1 MKKEIIT
8 NNHFKARDI
17 YSLWSKYCKSAKK
30 SIDVISPYVDNTVK
44 NLLSSKHIDAQV
56 SKKIFTRIDSDTI
69 FEKPYQIRALIN
81 SIKHGISIYQI
92 EELHSKALI
101 IDNECISVGS
111 QNFTKKGRK
120 NKETSM
126 MSNWIFN
133 STKYLE
139 TLNKWMEEA
148 EEIEI
153 ELLLML
159 ESKLKKLRPKI
170 KLLRQEHSNI
180 FEELV
185 SKDSERKRQVLLS
198 NILILKSQSNTSFAS
213 EFIYL
218 TKTYID
224 NWENPITTYLVDSG
238 RDLRRWKVKG
248 KEDSAHLVR
257 LNYYPCI
264 NIEDNS
270 IAYVRLTKTRISFY
284 LTRIGLGHYKIND
297 AWYMLSINCPEEKTT
312 EVNYQIKLNNWKSGE
327 NILNY
332 YFDGAKFNF
341 ILGEFQD
348 ESEQKYLTKHLIN
361 KTEKSQE
368 LISHCFKGHNM
379 ETLGRSITKYFDGWW
394 YKLYIVE
401 YLDNPIIIAEKRN

>member
-8 NNHFKARDI
+8 NKHFKARDI
-17 YSLWSKYCKSAKK
+17 YSLWSKYCKYAKK

-44 NLLSSKHIDAQV
+44 NLLSSKHIDTQI
-56 SKKIFTRIDSDTI
+56 SKKIYTRIDSDTI
-69 FEKPYQIRALIN
+69 FDKPYQIRALIN

-92 EELHSKALI
+92 DQLHSKALI
-101 IDNECISVGS
+101 IDNEFISVGS
-111 QNFTKKGRK
+111 QNFTAKGRK

-126 MSNWIFN
+126 MSNWSFN

-139 TLNKWMEEA
+139 TLNNWMEEA
-148 EEIEI
+148 EEIDI
-153 ELLLML
+153 EFLLML

-170 KLLRQEHSNI
+170 KLLRKEHRTI

-185 SKDSERKRQVLLS
+185 SKDSERKRQELLR
-198 NILILKSQSNTSFAS
+198 NILILKSLSNTSFAS

-224 NWENPITTYLVDSG
+224 NWENPITTYLADSG
-238 RDLRRWKVKG
+238 RDLRKWKIKG
-248 KEDSAHLVR
+248 KEDSASLVR

-264 NIEDNS
+264 NIENNS

-284 LTRIGLGHYKIND
+284 LTRIGLGYYMIND
-297 AWYMLSINCPEEKTT
+297 VGYMLYINCPQEKTT
-312 EVNYQIKLNNWKSGE
+312 EINYQIKLNSWKSGE
-327 NILNY
+327 NTLNY

-341 ILGEFQD
+341 IGGEFHN
-348 ESEQKYLTKHLIN
+348 EAERKYLTKHLIN
-361 KTEKSQE
+361 KTHEIQE
-368 LISHCFKGHNM
+368 LISHCFQGHNM
-379 ETLGRSITKYFDGWW
+379 ETLGRSITTYFDGWW

-401 YLDNPIIIAEKRN
+401 YLDNPIIIAEKRK